1 MQGVSKTAR
10 QTAQPRTTETTK
22 QHTHYKSY
30 VATNQTTPNQAGS
43 EINDLWGMFIVNTVS
58 DQANCCIIVELFI
71 KKLLTTKH
79 DPRHWSLSNYFFS
92 NMATAIIR
100 FKALILKHAVI
111 NLQRRTSET
120 LGRSPSNSLLQT
132 PEIKA
137 TTDSS

>member
-1 MQGVSKTAR
+1 
-10 QTAQPRTTETTK
+10 
-22 QHTHYKSY
+22 
-30 VATNQTTPNQAGS
+30 
-43 EINDLWGMFIVNTVS
+43 MFIVNTVS

-79 DPRHWSLSNYFFS
+79 NPRHWSLSNYFS